1 MLNIHSFPEIIIL
14 QTLIQIMTTSL
25 VTKILL
31 LPYHHRANVMLRRGF
46 QSRDQFAHHHNN
58 TSTRET
64 RQTNYNPQGPLY
76 SRRSSVIH
84 PSLRRKLNE
93 NPEDIVNIL
102 RLVENDNLSNSEYIR
117 LGNRGSLCVTREVSC
132 RQFMF
137 ILLTFILIVEK
148 WKV

>member
-1 MLNIHSFPEIIIL
+1 MLNIHSFPEKIINIL

-46 QSRDQFAHHHNN
+46 QSRDQFAHHHIN

-132 RQFMF
+132 REFMF
-137 ILLTFILIVEK
+137 IFLTFMLILEE
-148 WKV
+148 